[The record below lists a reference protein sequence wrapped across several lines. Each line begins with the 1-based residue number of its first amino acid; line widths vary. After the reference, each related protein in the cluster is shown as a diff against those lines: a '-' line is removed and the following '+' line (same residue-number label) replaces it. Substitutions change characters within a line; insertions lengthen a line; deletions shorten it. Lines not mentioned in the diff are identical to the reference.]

1 VLSWETEPL
10 AEDVVVRGDIV
21 AHLFAA
27 TTGSDADWIVKLID
41 VYPEDHPT
49 DPKLGGYEL
58 MVAND
63 VFRGRYRNSFERP
76 EPIVPNAVVEYVVDL
91 HTQDYRFL
99 QGHRIMVQ
107 VQSTWFPIIDRN
119 PQTYVPNIFLAKDS
133 DYRTATQRIYRS
145 VRYPSHVTLPVA
157 AP

>member
-1 VLSWETEPL
+1 
-10 AEDVVVRGDIV
+10 
-21 AHLFAA
+21 
-27 TTGSDADWIVKLID
+27 
-41 VYPEDHPT
+41 
-49 DPKLGGYEL
+49 
-58 MVAND
+58 

-76 EPIVPNAVVEYVVDL
+76 QPIAPNAVVEYVVDL

-99 QGHRIMVQ
+99 RGHRVMVQ

-133 DYRTATQRIYRS
+133 DYRKATHRIYRS
-145 VRYPSHVTLPVA
+145 ARYPSHVTLPVA